1 MKMSEYKRITDEQ
14 VFKAIEDLKNEDE
27 QSLGNAIE
35 TLLLVVLDTRQFLR
49 KMYKNMPKKA
59 KVYKQPTGK
68 KEDIIVGEK

>member
-1 MKMSEYKRITDEQ
+1 MSEYKRITDEQ